1 MRGVRGTDVR
11 EAATFRWPRM
21 PGVGEVTTFQGRR
34 RSDKRRRD
42 EAEQFE
48 RETERWKAVER
59 E

>member
-1 MRGVRGTDVR
+1 
-11 EAATFRWPRM
+11 M